1 MDKLQAIL
9 DRHNAQI
16 VVWNDVP
23 VVEDYQS
30 FMWKI
35 GLHSFKKSL

>member
-23 VVEDYQS
+23 DVEDYQS
-30 FMWKI
+30 FM
-35 GLHSFKKSL
+35 

>member
-1 MDKLQAIL
+1 MDELQAIL

-23 VVEDYQS
+23 DVEDYH
-30 FMWKI
+30 F
-35 GLHSFKKSL
+35 FKKLL